1 MAQLPPSRLEH
12 FGINVV
18 DLDCMERFYVDMFGF
33 TVSDRGVRLNGTRI
47 VFLTKS
53 ASDHHQFVLIEG
65 RPGGEMYNP
74 VNQISFNFG
83 SLDNLRLCFER
94 LTAAGGAG
102 FMQIN
107 HGNAWSLYTH
117 DPEGNPLELFA
128 DSPWHTPQPCRGD
141 LDITQPTAVILRDT
155 EALCRSREGFLLRE
169 EWIARM
175 KRKLPSAAGAD
186 A

>member
-1 MAQLPPSRLEH
+1 MALLPPSRLEH

-18 DLDCMERFYVDMFGF
+18 DLDAMERFYVDTFGF
-33 TVSDRGVRLNGTRI
+33 TVSDRGTRFNGNRI

-53 ASDHHQFVLIEG
+53 PSDHHQFVLTEG
-65 RPGGEMYNP
+65 RRDAAGENP
-74 VNQISFNFG
+74 INQISFNVG

-94 LTAAGGAG
+94 LSAEGHDD

-107 HGNAWSLYTH
+107 HGNAWSIYTH
-117 DPEGNPLELFA
+117 DPEGNPIELFA
-128 DSPWHTPQPCRGD
+128 DSDWHTPQPCRGD
-141 LDITQPTAVILRDT
+141 LDLTKPVQVILQET
-155 EALCRSREGFLLRE
+155 EDLCSSRAGSSTRN

-175 KRKLPSAAGAD
+175 QQAIPAGGD